1 MRKNF
6 AQTLPLISLLV
17 MALGL
22 NACTWFSSDTRG
34 TAAHPDDV
42 LVTQQDAVTL
52 LNKQTGGQI
61 WQYRTQM
68 DHFLPLI
75 SDNIVYIVS
84 KEANGYLPTKGTLQ
98 ALDLTSGQPVWS
110 WSWKEDGNPA
120 NAPTIADGIIYLSE
134 SVIRTVPVNAAPTPA
149 DYQGFVVALR
159 ASDGQQLWK
168 ISLPG
173 QFSPPTVANGTVY
186 VNSGLAVLALRS
198 SDGYQLWQYQPDA
211 SENFDYYTSMGPQ
224 EREADV
230 MVAQG
235 DKLYVYLQ
243 HVEGNSWVHDLVA
256 LDSQTGQVDWIY
268 PSHGILNPF
277 ILKGNVIYLASY
289 VPLGNPFVAALNV
302 SSGSVLWT
310 YKEPLATIQSQ
321 PTLAGNLLYSGETSV
336 SQHTSDIVALS
347 TTDGSVQHRYT
358 PPSGEM
364 FVGSPVVDQ
373 HVLYLDV
380 VLPGTPQGQHPLG
393 IIALD
398 TTGGAEIW
406 HSPPLQPFASIT
418 MFVSQD
424 QVYTFS
430 SWDYTPDTLVVFQ
443 ASDGKQ
449 FWRHPTT
456 GYIYRVVTHF

>member
-1 MRKNF
+1 MRKNL
-6 AQTLPLISLLV
+6 ARILPLISLLV
-17 MALGL
+17 MVLGL
-22 NACTWFSSDTRG
+22 NACTWFSSG
-34 TAAHPDDV
+34 TSGTTAHPDDV

-52 LNKQTGGQI
+52 LSKQTGKQI

-75 SDNIVYIVS
+75 SDSMLYIVS
-84 KEANGYLPTKGTLQ
+84 KEASGYISTRGTLQ
-98 ALDLTSGQPVWS
+98 ALDIKSGQPVWS
-110 WSWKEDGNPA
+110 WIWKEDGTLA

-134 SVIRTVPVNAAPTPA
+134 SVIRTVPVNAAPTPD

-159 ASDGQQLWK
+159 ASDGRQLWK
-168 ISLPG
+168 LSLPG

-186 VNSGLAVLALRS
+186 VNSGLAVLALRG
-198 SDGYQLWQYQPDA
+198 SDGHQIWQYQPGA

-224 EREADV
+224 EREANV

-243 HVEGNSWVHDLVA
+243 HIEGNGWVHDLVA
-256 LDSQTGQVDWIY
+256 LNSHTGQVDWMY
-268 PSHGILNPF
+268 PGHGILGPF
-277 ILKGNVIYLASY
+277 ILKDNVIYLTSY
-289 VPLGNPFVAALNV
+289 VSPGNPFVAALNA

-321 PTLAGNLLYSGETSV
+321 LTLAGNLLYEREATASPL
-336 SQHTSDIVALS
+336 TSDIVALS

-358 PPSGEM
+358 PPGGEV

-373 HVLYLDV
+373 HVLYIDV
-380 VLPGTPQGQHPLG
+380 VLPGTSQEQHSLG

-398 TTGGAEIW
+398 TTGGAETW
-406 HSPPLQPFASIT
+406 HSPPLQPFAGIT
-418 MFVSQD
+418 ILISQG
-424 QVYTFS
+424 QVYAFS

-443 ASDGKQ
+443 ASDGQ
-449 FWRHPTT
+449 QSWRYPTT
-456 GYIYRVVTHF
+456 GYIYHVIPYF